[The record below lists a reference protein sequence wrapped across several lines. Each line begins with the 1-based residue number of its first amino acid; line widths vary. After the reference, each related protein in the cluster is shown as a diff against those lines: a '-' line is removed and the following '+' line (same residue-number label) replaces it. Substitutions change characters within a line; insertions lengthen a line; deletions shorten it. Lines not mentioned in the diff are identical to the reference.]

1 MEHRV
6 DSVLHPSGRT
16 FYLSSLASGMKVLSG
31 ELNLFLIRFEADGSA
46 GDRAFLAVLRAGDAF
61 CPETSICVGG
71 IRYELAAVPSGDVSS
86 VPSEVS
92 RGEWRNRL
100 QTAVS
105 EVAGTRIEAEN
116 VPGLLSALIGILNVQ
131 KEKRLQLN
139 RENRELTSDALGRKL
154 DGLGRLA
161 GIRSTCR
168 NREDESDFLAAAL
181 REIAQ
186 CYRLPFEK
194 EPELLRNREL
204 PVQERLK
211 EFAASAGWRIRRI
224 ELTQDCYKQSARP
237 VLAFRREDDSPVI
250 LYLSANGSSY
260 RDPARGN
267 RKYPLDRKS
276 APLFAEEAYCFYEPF
291 PPGKKT
297 KKTLLKFVFATAKPV
312 LALIV
317 AAGLISSLIG
327 LVMPVAT
334 RYITG
339 EIIPTANL
347 PELWQLMFLLIVLT
361 ACEIGLNVVPS
372 LVMMLFS
379 AQQYERFQAAMYDH
393 VLRIPVKTF
402 RMCDSG
408 DMTQRILGASQI
420 QAAVFGIIS
429 QQFLSSLFSLVSLA
443 MMFYYSPL
451 LGVMGLVM
459 VLIYA
464 SVFFLLSRINLHP
477 LAVQAAAV
485 GRMSGLMK
493 QFFDGMAK
501 IRAAGAEQQIL
512 SRFTDD
518 FSEMVRQNYII
529 SRNGAYQSVFSTIF
543 PMLISVLFYAL
554 AGGFLDKNLSLPVF
568 LAFMAAFQSFQ
579 GGLMGFAG
587 GCWSLLAIKPELD
600 RIMPILDAEPEDG
613 GERRNPGKLD
623 GKVEVSHLNFRYSPD
638 APPVLK
644 DVSFHAEPGEFIAI
658 VGPSGAGK
666 SSLVRLLLGFEQ
678 PEAGAVYYSGKDL
691 ANLELRSVRRQM
703 GVILQNSKILPGS
716 ILENI
721 ITGTEYTTQDA
732 WRALELAAFDQDVE
746 NMPMGIHTLV
756 TPETISGGQQQRILI
771 ARALVGAPSVVVM
784 DESTS
789 ALDNLSQKIVKENME
804 KLHTT
809 RIVIAH
815 RLSTIIRADRIYV
828 LDKGEVVQQGTYA
841 ELSAKEGLFK
851 RLAERQLTERN

>member
-1 MEHRV
+1 ME
-6 DSVLHPSGRT
+6 
-16 FYLSSLASGMKVLSG
+16 G
-31 ELNLFLIRFEADGSA
+31 EDVPRL
-46 GDRAFLAVLRAGDAF
+46 
-61 CPETSICVGG
+61 
-71 IRYELAAVPSGDVSS
+71 LAA
-86 VPSEVS
+86 
-92 RGEWRNRL
+92 L
-100 QTAVS
+100 
-105 EVAGTRIEAEN
+105 IET
-116 VPGLLSALIGILNVQ
+116 LNVQ
-131 KEKRLQLN
+131 KERRLQLN
-139 RENRELTSDALGRKL
+139 RENRELTSDALERKL
-154 DGLGRLA
+154 DDLGRLA

-168 NREDESDFLAAAL
+168 NREDESDVLAAAL

-194 EPELLRNREL
+194 EPELMQNRER
-204 PVQERLK
+204 PPRERLK
-211 EFAASAGWRIRRI
+211 EFAALAGWRIRRI
-224 ELTQDCYKQSARP
+224 ELTQDYYKQSARP
-237 VLAFRREDDSPVI
+237 VLAFRRENDSPVI
-250 LYLSANGSSY
+250 LYLSANGSRY
-260 RDPARGN
+260 RDPAHGN

-276 APLFAEEAYCFYEPF
+276 ASLFAEEAYCFYEPF
-291 PPGKKT
+291 PPGRKT
-297 KKTLLKFVFATAKPV
+297 KKTLLKFVFATAKPI

-334 RYITG
+334 RYITE

-361 ACEIGLNVVPS
+361 ACEIGLSVVPS

-408 DMTQRILGASQI
+408 DMTYRILGASQI
-420 QAAVFGIIS
+420 LAAVFGIIS

-451 LGVMGLVM
+451 LGGMGLVM
-459 VLIYA
+459 VVIYA
-464 SVFFLLSRINLHP
+464 SIFFLLSRINLRP
-477 LAVQAAAV
+477 LAVQAAAA

-554 AGGFLDKNLSLPVF
+554 AGGFLDRNLSLPVF

-579 GGLMGFAG
+579 GGLMGVAG
-587 GCWSLLAIKPELD
+587 GCWSLLAIQPELD
-600 RIMPILDAEPEDG
+600 RIMPILDTEPEDG
-613 GERRNPGKLD
+613 GERHNPGKLD
-623 GKVEVSHLNFRYSPD
+623 GKVEVSHLNFRYAPD
-638 APPVLK
+638 DPPVLK
-644 DVSFHAEPGEFIAI
+644 DVSFHADPGEFIAI

-678 PEAGAVYYSGKDL
+678 PEAGAIYYSGKDF

-703 GVILQNSKILPGS
+703 GVILQNSRILPGS

-721 ITGTEYTTQDA
+721 ITGTEYTVQDA

-771 ARALVGAPSVVVM
+771 ARALVGSPAIVVM

-789 ALDNLSQKIVKENME
+789 ALDNLSQEIVKENME
-804 KLHTT
+804 KLHMT

-841 ELSAKEGLFK
+841 ELSVEEGLFK

>member
-1 MEHRV
+1 MEHHR
-6 DSVLHPSGRT
+6 DSVLYPSGRT
-16 FYLSSLASGMKVLSG
+16 VYLSSLSSGMKVLSG
-31 ELNLFLIRFEADGSA
+31 ELNLFLIRLEADGSA
-46 GDRAFLAVLRAGDAF
+46 GDREFLTVLKAGDAL
-61 CPETSICVGG
+61 CPAASICADG
-71 IRYELAAVPSGDVSS
+71 IRYELAAVPSGDVSAVS
-86 VPSEVS
+86 SEVS
-92 RGEWRNRL
+92 PDEWQNRL

-105 EVAGTRIEAEN
+105 EVAGTRIEGEN
-116 VPGLLSALIGILNVQ
+116 VPRLLAALIETLNVQ

-139 RENRELTSDALGRKL
+139 RENRELTSDALERKL
-154 DGLGRLA
+154 DDLGRLA

-194 EPELLRNREL
+194 EPELMQNRER
-204 PVQERLK
+204 PPRERLK
-211 EFAASAGWRIRRI
+211 EFAALAGWRIRRI
-224 ELTQDCYKQSARP
+224 ELTQDYYKQSARP
-237 VLAFRREDDSPVI
+237 VLAFRRENDSPVI
-250 LYLSANGSSY
+250 LYLSANGSRY
-260 RDPARGN
+260 RDPAHGN

-276 APLFAEEAYCFYEPF
+276 ASLFAEEAYCFYEPF
-291 PPGKKT
+291 PPGRKT
-297 KKTLLKFVFATAKPV
+297 KKTLLKFVFATAKPILV
-312 LALIV
+312 LIV

-334 RYITG
+334 RYITE

-347 PELWQLMFLLIVLT
+347 PELWQLMVLLIVLT
-361 ACEIGLNVVPS
+361 ACEIGLSVVPS

-408 DMTQRILGASQI
+408 DMTYRILGASQI
-420 QAAVFGIIS
+420 LAAVFGIIS

-451 LGVMGLVM
+451 LGVIGLVM
-459 VLIYA
+459 VVIYA
-464 SVFFLLSRINLHP
+464 SIFFLLSRINLRP
-477 LAVQAAAV
+477 LAVQAAAA

-543 PMLISVLFYAL
+543 PMMISVLFYAL
-554 AGGFLDKNLSLPVF
+554 AGGFLDRNLSLPVF

-579 GGLMGFAG
+579 GGLMGVAG
-587 GCWSLLAIKPELD
+587 GCWSLLAIQPELD
-600 RIMPILDAEPEDG
+600 RIMPILDTEPEDG
-613 GERRNPGKLD
+613 GERHNPGKLD
-623 GKVEVSHLNFRYSPD
+623 GKVEVSHLNFRYAPD
-638 APPVLK
+638 DPPVLK
-644 DVSFHAEPGEFIAI
+644 DVSFHADPGEFIAI

-678 PEAGAVYYSGKDL
+678 PEAGAIYYSGKDF

-703 GVILQNSKILPGS
+703 GVILQNSRILPGS

-721 ITGTEYTTQDA
+721 ITGTEYTVQDA

-771 ARALVGAPSVVVM
+771 ARALVGSPAIVVM

-789 ALDNLSQKIVKENME
+789 ALDNLSQEIVKENME
-804 KLHTT
+804 KLHMT

-841 ELSAKEGLFK
+841 ELSVEEGLFK

>member
-1 MEHRV
+1 MEHHM
-6 DSVLHPSGRT
+6 DSVLYLSGRT
-16 FYLSSLASGMKVLSG
+16 IYLSSLASAMKVLSG
-31 ELNLFLIRFEADGSA
+31 ELNLFLIRLEADGAA
-46 GDRAFLAVLRAGDAF
+46 GDRAFLAVLKVGDAL

-71 IRYELAAVPSGDVSS
+71 IRYELAAVASGDVSA

-92 RGEWRNRL
+92 PDEWQNRL

-105 EVAGTRIEAEN
+105 EVAGTRIEREN
-116 VPGLLSALIGILNVQ
+116 VPGLLAALIEVLNVQ
-131 KEKRLQLN
+131 KEKRIQLN

-194 EPELLRNREL
+194 EPELMRNRGR
-204 PVQERLK
+204 PPRERLK
-211 EFAASAGWRIRRI
+211 EFAAFAGWRIRRI
-224 ELTQDCYKQSARP
+224 ELTQDYYKQSARP
-237 VLAFRREDDSPVI
+237 VLAFRRENDSPVI

-260 RDPARGN
+260 RDPAHEN

-276 APLFAEEAYCFYEPF
+276 ASLFAEEAYCFYEPF
-291 PPGKKT
+291 PPGRKT

-334 RYITG
+334 RYITE

-347 PELWQLMFLLIVLT
+347 PELWQLLFLLIVLT

-408 DMTQRILGASQI
+408 DMTHRILGASQI
-420 QAAVFGIIS
+420 LAAVFGIIS
-429 QQFLSSLFSLVSLA
+429 QQFLSSLFSLVSLV

-451 LGVMGLVM
+451 LGAMGLVM

-464 SVFFLLSRINLHP
+464 SVFFLLSRINLRP
-477 LAVQAAAV
+477 LAVQATAA
-485 GRMSGLMK
+485 GRMSGVMK

-518 FSEMVRQNYII
+518 FSEMVRQNYVI
-529 SRNGAYQSVFSTIF
+529 SRNGAYQSVLLTIF
-543 PMLISVLFYAL
+543 PALISVLFYAL

-579 GGLMGFAG
+579 GGLMGVAG
-587 GCWSLLAIKPELD
+587 GCWSLLAIQPELD

-638 APPVLK
+638 DPPVLK
-644 DVSFHAEPGEFIAI
+644 DVSFHADPGEFIAI

-678 PEAGAVYYSGKDL
+678 PEAGAIYYSGKDF

-703 GVILQNSKILPGS
+703 GVILQNSRILPGS

-771 ARALVGAPSVVVM
+771 ARALVGSPAVVVM

-789 ALDNLSQKIVKENME
+789 ALDNLSQEIVKENME
-804 KLHTT
+804 KLHMT

-841 ELSAKEGLFK
+841 KLSAEEGLFK

>member
-1 MEHRV
+1 ME
-6 DSVLHPSGRT
+6 
-16 FYLSSLASGMKVLSG
+16 G
-31 ELNLFLIRFEADGSA
+31 EDVPRL
-46 GDRAFLAVLRAGDAF
+46 
-61 CPETSICVGG
+61 
-71 IRYELAAVPSGDVSS
+71 LAA
-86 VPSEVS
+86 
-92 RGEWRNRL
+92 L
-100 QTAVS
+100 
-105 EVAGTRIEAEN
+105 IET
-116 VPGLLSALIGILNVQ
+116 LNVQ
-131 KEKRLQLN
+131 KERRLQLN
-139 RENRELTSDALGRKL
+139 RENRELTSDALERKL
-154 DGLGRLA
+154 DDLGRLA

-168 NREDESDFLAAAL
+168 NREDESDVLAAAL

-194 EPELLRNREL
+194 EPELMQNRER
-204 PVQERLK
+204 PPRERLK
-211 EFAASAGWRIRRI
+211 EFAALAGWRIRRI
-224 ELTQDCYKQSARP
+224 ELTQDYYKQSARP
-237 VLAFRREDDSPVI
+237 VLAFRRENDSPVI
-250 LYLSANGSSY
+250 LYLSANGSRY
-260 RDPARGN
+260 RDPAHGN

-276 APLFAEEAYCFYEPF
+276 ASLFAEEAYCFYEPF
-291 PPGKKT
+291 PPGRKT
-297 KKTLLKFVFATAKPV
+297 KKTLLKFVFATAKPI

-334 RYITG
+334 RYITE

-361 ACEIGLNVVPS
+361 ACEIGLSVVPS

-408 DMTQRILGASQI
+408 DMTYRILGASQI
-420 QAAVFGIIS
+420 LAAVFGIIS

-459 VLIYA
+459 VVIYA
-464 SVFFLLSRINLHP
+464 SIFFLLSRINLRP
-477 LAVQAAAV
+477 LAVQAAAA

-554 AGGFLDKNLSLPVF
+554 AGGFLDRNLSLPVF

-579 GGLMGFAG
+579 GGLMGVAG
-587 GCWSLLAIKPELD
+587 GCWSLLAIQPELD
-600 RIMPILDAEPEDG
+600 RIMPILDTEPEDG
-613 GERRNPGKLD
+613 GERHNPGKLD
-623 GKVEVSHLNFRYSPD
+623 GKVEVSHLNFRYAPD
-638 APPVLK
+638 DPPVLK
-644 DVSFHAEPGEFIAI
+644 DVSFHADPGEFIAI

-678 PEAGAVYYSGKDL
+678 PEAGAIYYSGKDF

-703 GVILQNSKILPGS
+703 GVILQNSRILPGS

-721 ITGTEYTTQDA
+721 ITGTEYTVQDA

-771 ARALVGAPSVVVM
+771 ARALVGSPAIVVM

-789 ALDNLSQKIVKENME
+789 ALDNLSQEIVKENME
-804 KLHTT
+804 KLHMT

-841 ELSAKEGLFK
+841 ELSVEEGLFK

>member
-1 MEHRV
+1 MC
-6 DSVLHPSGRT
+6 
-16 FYLSSLASGMKVLSG
+16 FY
-31 ELNLFLIRFEADGSA
+31 I
-46 GDRAFLAVLRAGDAF
+46 
-61 CPETSICVGG
+61 G
-71 IRYELAAVPSGDVSS
+71 IEDLAA
-86 VPSEVS
+86 
-92 RGEWRNRL
+92 N
-100 QTAVS
+100 
-105 EVAGTRIEAEN
+105 
-116 VPGLLSALIGILNVQ
+116 ALIETLNVQ
-131 KEKRLQLN
+131 KERRLQLN
-139 RENRELTSDALGRKL
+139 RENRELTSDALERKL
-154 DGLGRLA
+154 DDLGRLA

-194 EPELLRNREL
+194 ELELMQNRER
-204 PVQERLK
+204 PPRERLK
-211 EFAASAGWRIRRI
+211 EFAALAGWRIRRI
-224 ELTQDCYKQSARP
+224 ELTQDYYKQSARP
-237 VLAFRREDDSPVI
+237 VLAFRRENDSPVI
-250 LYLSANGSSY
+250 LYLSANGSRY
-260 RDPARGN
+260 RDPAHGN

-276 APLFAEEAYCFYEPF
+276 ASLFAEEAYCFYEPF
-291 PPGKKT
+291 PPGRKT
-297 KKTLLKFVFATAKPV
+297 KKTLLKFVFATAKPI

-334 RYITG
+334 RYITE

-347 PELWQLMFLLIVLT
+347 PELWQLMVLLIVLT
-361 ACEIGLNVVPS
+361 ACEIGLSVVPS

-408 DMTQRILGASQI
+408 DMTYRILGASQI
-420 QAAVFGIIS
+420 LAAVFGIIS

-459 VLIYA
+459 VVIYA
-464 SVFFLLSRINLHP
+464 SIFFLLSRINLRP
-477 LAVQAAAV
+477 LAVQAAAA

-518 FSEMVRQNYII
+518 FSEMPVRKTELK
-529 SRNGAYQSVFSTIF
+529 STIF

-554 AGGFLDKNLSLPVF
+554 AGGFLDRNLSLPVF

-579 GGLMGFAG
+579 GGLMGVAG
-587 GCWSLLAIKPELD
+587 GCWSLLAIQPELD
-600 RIMPILDAEPEDG
+600 RIMPILDTEPEDG
-613 GERRNPGKLD
+613 GERHNPGKLD
-623 GKVEVSHLNFRYSPD
+623 GKVGVSHLNFRYAPD
-638 APPVLK
+638 DPPVLK
-644 DVSFHAEPGEFIAI
+644 DVSFHADPGEFIAI

-678 PEAGAVYYSGKDL
+678 PEAGAIYYTGKDF

-703 GVILQNSKILPGS
+703 GVILQNSRILPGS

-721 ITGTEYTTQDA
+721 ITGTEYTVQDA

-771 ARALVGAPSVVVM
+771 ARALVGSPAIVVM

-789 ALDNLSQKIVKENME
+789 ALDNLSQEIVKENME
-804 KLHTT
+804 KLHMT

-841 ELSAKEGLFK
+841 ELSVEEGLFK
-851 RLAERQLTERN
+851 RLAERQLTERYHV

>member
-1 MEHRV
+1 M
-6 DSVLHPSGRT
+6 
-16 FYLSSLASGMKVLSG
+16 
-31 ELNLFLIRFEADGSA
+31 
-46 GDRAFLAVLRAGDAF
+46 
-61 CPETSICVGG
+61 
-71 IRYELAAVPSGDVSS
+71 
-86 VPSEVS
+86 
-92 RGEWRNRL
+92 
-100 QTAVS
+100 
-105 EVAGTRIEAEN
+105 
-116 VPGLLSALIGILNVQ
+116 
-131 KEKRLQLN
+131 
-139 RENRELTSDALGRKL
+139 
-154 DGLGRLA
+154 
-161 GIRSTCR
+161 
-168 NREDESDFLAAAL
+168 
-181 REIAQ
+181 
-186 CYRLPFEK
+186 
-194 EPELLRNREL
+194 LRNREL

-451 LGVMGLVM
+451 LGAMGLVM

-477 LAVQAAAV
+477 LAVQAAAA

-543 PMLISVLFYAL
+543 PMLITLVAVFVIGALSKKKVKGAVLWGMLGSAVLYYAIGLITVPEFYATNV
-554 AGGFLDKNLSLPVF
+554 APNLTSDF
-568 LAFMAAFQSFQ
+568 FGAFKDFGTQAF
-579 GGLMGFAG
+579 
-587 GCWSLLAIKPELD
+587 
-600 RIMPILDAEPEDG
+600 
-613 GERRNPGKLD
+613 
-623 GKVEVSHLNFRYSPD
+623 GKVFTEGFNFSPYI
-638 APPVLK
+638 
-644 DVSFHAEPGEFIAI
+644 AEHGTGNFI
-658 VGPSGAGK
+658 VMF
-666 SSLVRLLLGFEQ
+666 L
-678 PEAGAVYYSGKDL
+678 
-691 ANLELRSVRRQM
+691 
-703 GVILQNSKILPGS
+703 
-716 ILENI
+716 
-721 ITGTEYTTQDA
+721 TTM
-732 WRALELAAFDQDVE
+732 QDVE
-746 NMPMGIHTLV
+746 GSEVDERCAVVNDDARVLKADEGDEQADASGNGRLDCGGNGVEDHLAQAGDGQQDEDDAVDQNQNQRVCVAQAKAEADRVDKECVQAHAGSQSEGLVGKESHSAHTNG
-756 TPETISGGQQQRILI
+756 GGQ
-771 ARALVGAPSVVVM
+771 AG
-784 DESTS
+784 
-789 ALDNLSQKIVKENME
+789 SQEHAVPQ
-804 KLHTT
+804 LLT
-809 RIVIAH
+809 
-815 RLSTIIRADRIYV
+815 LSTKAREQVGVQGDDVGHRHERGQARQDLCPDGGSVLLQVKSFLHEYSPSLCNLPRQSGPADWMYHSTLCLRNTDVRISRFC
-828 LDKGEVVQQGTYA
+828 Q
-841 ELSAKEGLFK
+841 SAALFFVHNHECAIFSVK
-851 RLAERQLTERN
+851 TM

>member
-1 MEHRV
+1 MEHHRG
-6 DSVLHPSGRT
+6 SVLYPSGRT
-16 FYLSSLASGMKVLSG
+16 VSLSSLSSGMKVLSG
-31 ELNLFLIRFEADGSA
+31 ELNLFLIHLEADGSA
-46 GDRAFLAVLRAGDAF
+46 GDRAFLTVLKAGDAL
-61 CPETSICVGG
+61 CPAASICADG
-71 IRYELAAVPSGDVSS
+71 IRYELAAVPSGDVSAVS
-86 VPSEVS
+86 SEVS
-92 RGEWRNRL
+92 PDEWHNRL

-105 EVAGTRIEAEN
+105 EVAGTRMEGED
-116 VPGLLSALIGILNVQ
+116 VPRLLAALIETLNVQ
-131 KEKRLQLN
+131 KERRLQLN
-139 RENRELTSDALGRKL
+139 RENRELTSDALERKL
-154 DGLGRLA
+154 DDLGRLA

-168 NREDESDFLAAAL
+168 NREDESDVLAAAL

-194 EPELLRNREL
+194 EPELMQNRER
-204 PVQERLK
+204 PPRERLK
-211 EFAASAGWRIRRI
+211 EFAALAGWRIRRI
-224 ELTQDCYKQSARP
+224 ELTQDYYKQSARP
-237 VLAFRREDDSPVI
+237 VLAFRRENDSPVI
-250 LYLSANGSSY
+250 LYLSANGSRY
-260 RDPARGN
+260 RDPAHGN

-276 APLFAEEAYCFYEPF
+276 ASLFAEEAYCFYEPF
-291 PPGKKT
+291 PPGRKT
-297 KKTLLKFVFATAKPV
+297 KKTLLKFVFATAKPI

-334 RYITG
+334 RYITE

-361 ACEIGLNVVPS
+361 ACEIGLSVVPS

-408 DMTQRILGASQI
+408 DMTYRILGASQI
-420 QAAVFGIIS
+420 LAAVFGIIS

-451 LGVMGLVM
+451 LGGMGLVM
-459 VLIYA
+459 VVIYA
-464 SVFFLLSRINLHP
+464 SIFFLLSRINLRP
-477 LAVQAAAV
+477 LAVQAAAA

-543 PMLISVLFYAL
+543 PMLTSVLFYAL
-554 AGGFLDKNLSLPVF
+554 AGGFLDRNLSLPVF

-579 GGLMGFAG
+579 GGLMGVAG
-587 GCWSLLAIKPELD
+587 GCWSLLAIQPELD
-600 RIMPILDAEPEDG
+600 RIMPILDTEPEDG
-613 GERRNPGKLD
+613 GERHNPGKLD
-623 GKVEVSHLNFRYSPD
+623 GKVEVSHLNFRYAPD
-638 APPVLK
+638 DPPVLK
-644 DVSFHAEPGEFIAI
+644 DVSFHADPGEFIAI

-678 PEAGAVYYSGKDL
+678 PEAGAIYYSGKDF

-703 GVILQNSKILPGS
+703 GVILQNSRILPGS

-721 ITGTEYTTQDA
+721 ITGTEYTVQDA

-771 ARALVGAPSVVVM
+771 ARALVGSPAIVVM

-789 ALDNLSQKIVKENME
+789 ALDNLSQEIVKENME
-804 KLHTT
+804 KLHMT

-841 ELSAKEGLFK
+841 ELSVEEGLFK

>member
-1 MEHRV
+1 MDHNA
-6 DSVLHPSGRT
+6 DSVLYHSGKA
-16 FYLSSLASGMKVLSG
+16 FYLSSLVSGMKVQDG
-31 ELNLFLIRFEADGSA
+31 ELNLFLIRVEADGFA
-46 GDRAFLAVLRAGDAF
+46 GDRAFLTVLKAGDAL
-61 CPETSICVGG
+61 CPELSISADG
-71 IRYELAAVPSGDVSS
+71 IHYELAAVPSGDVFL

-92 RGEWRNRL
+92 PGEWRNRL
-100 QTAVS
+100 QDAVS
-105 EVAGTRIEAEN
+105 EVAGTRIDAEN
-116 VPGLLSALIGILNVQ
+116 VPELLSALIGILNVQ
-131 KEKRLQLN
+131 KEKRIQLN

-161 GIRSTCR
+161 GVRSTYR
-168 NREDESDFLAAAL
+168 NREEESDSLAAAL

-204 PVQERLK
+204 PVRERLK
-211 EFAASAGWRIRRI
+211 EFVASAGWRIRRI
-224 ELTQDCYKQSARP
+224 ELTQDYYKQSARP

-260 RDPARGN
+260 RDPAHGN
-267 RKYPLDRKS
+267 RKHPLDRKS
-276 APLFAEEAYCFYEPF
+276 ASLFSEDAYCFYEPF

-312 LALIV
+312 LALIA

-420 QAAVFGIIS
+420 QSAVFGIIS
-429 QQFLSSLFSLVSLA
+429 QQFLGSLFSLVSLA

-451 LGVMGLVM
+451 LGAMGLVM
-459 VLIYA
+459 VLLYA
-464 SVFFLLSRINLHP
+464 AFFFLLSRINLRP
-477 LAVQAAAV
+477 LAVQAAAA

-501 IRAAGAEQQIL
+501 IRAAGAEQRIL

-529 SRNGAYQSVFSTIF
+529 SRNGAYQSVFSTVF

-554 AGGFLDKNLSLPVF
+554 AGGFLDRNLSLPVF

-579 GGLMGFAG
+579 GGLLGLAG

-600 RIMPILDAEPEDG
+600 RIMPILEAEPEDG

-638 APPVLK
+638 APLVLK
-644 DVSFHAEPGEFIAI
+644 DVSFHADPGEFIAI

-721 ITGTEYTTQDA
+721 ITGTEYTAQDA

-771 ARALVGAPSVVVM
+771 ARALVGLPSVVVM

-789 ALDNLSQKIVKENME
+789 ALDNLSQEIVKENME

-841 ELSAKEGLFK
+841 ELTATDGIFK

>member
-1 MEHRV
+1 MEHHGK
-6 DSVLHPSGRT
+6 SVLYPSGRT
-16 FYLSSLASGMKVLSG
+16 IYLSLLASGMKVLSG
-31 ELNLFLIRFEADGSA
+31 ELNLFLIRLEADGSA
-46 GDRAFLAVLRAGDAF
+46 GDRAFLAVLKAGDAL
-61 CPETSICVGG
+61 CPETPVSAGG
-71 IRYELAAVPSGDVSS
+71 IRYELAAVPSGDVSAAA
-86 VPSEVS
+86 SEES
-92 RGEWRNRL
+92 PEEWRNRL

-105 EVAGTRIEAEN
+105 EVAGTRIEEEN
-116 VPGLLSALIGILNVQ
+116 VPGLLTALIERLNEQ
-131 KEKRLQLN
+131 KERRLQLN
-139 RENRELTSDALGRKL
+139 RENRELTSEALERKL
-154 DGLGRLA
+154 DDLGRLA

-194 EPELLRNREL
+194 EPELMRNRER
-204 PVQERLK
+204 PPRERLK
-211 EFAASAGWRIRRI
+211 EFAAFAGWRIRRI
-224 ELTQDCYKQSARP
+224 ELTQDYYRQSARP
-237 VLAFRREDDSPVI
+237 VLAFRRENDSPVV

-260 RDPARGN
+260 HDPAHGS

-276 APLFAEEAYCFYEPF
+276 ASLFAKEAYCFYEPF
-291 PPGKKT
+291 PPGRKT

-327 LVMPVAT
+327 LVLPVAT
-334 RYITG
+334 RYITE

-347 PELWQLMFLLIVLT
+347 PELWQLLFLLIVLT
-361 ACEIGLNVVPS
+361 ACEIGLSVVPS

-408 DMTQRILGASQI
+408 DMTYRILGASQI
-420 QAAVFGIIS
+420 LSAVFGIIS
-429 QQFLSSLFSLVSLA
+429 QQFLSSLFSLVSLT

-451 LGVMGLVM
+451 LGAMGLVM

-464 SVFFLLSRINLHP
+464 SIFFLLSRINLRP
-477 LAVQAAAV
+477 LAVQAAAA

-554 AGGFLDKNLSLPVF
+554 AGGFLDRNLSLPVF

-579 GGLMGFAG
+579 GGLMGVAG
-587 GCWSLLAIKPELD
+587 GCWSLLAIQPELD
-600 RIMPILDAEPEDG
+600 RIMPILDTEPEDS
-613 GERRNPGKLD
+613 GERHNPGKLD

-638 APPVLK
+638 DPPVLK

-678 PEAGAVYYSGKDL
+678 PEAGAIYYSGKDF

-703 GVILQNSKILPGS
+703 GVILQNSRILPGT

-721 ITGTEYTTQDA
+721 ITGTEYTVQDA

-771 ARALVGAPSVVVM
+771 ARALVGSPAVVVM

-789 ALDNLSQKIVKENME
+789 ALDNLSQEIVKENME
-804 KLHTT
+804 KLHMT

-815 RLSTIIRADRIYV
+815 RLSTILRADRIYV

-841 ELSAKEGLFK
+841 ELSAQEGLFK